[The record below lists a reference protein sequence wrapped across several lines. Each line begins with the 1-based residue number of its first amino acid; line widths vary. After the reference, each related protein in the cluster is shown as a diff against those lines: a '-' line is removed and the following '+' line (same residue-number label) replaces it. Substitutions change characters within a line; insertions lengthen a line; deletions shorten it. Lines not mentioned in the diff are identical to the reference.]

1 MIGSFWNLCRACPS
15 MPIDKLHSEYRST
28 YRWHE
33 YTGGSRPEVVRRPP
47 MPNQFVSSADHF
59 YSKSTEEDKPAEAPI
74 NEPPLPRRKK
84 CPELAYKTHEF
95 MSCNA
100 TNTRDTNITR
110 ARPGERCQVP
120 SRRSKSEG
128 PPESVAN
135 GRASSAMRDI
145 VDGNQLSVKKT
156 GESSGLFKKTI
167 SKLSTEYR
175 LQFVWPNVHRVR
187 RGQTDDTVE
196 PPRKSISMGAIKQP
210 AQSIP
215 ITSVHK
221 KRTTEKREAAAFE
234 LEPLV
239 TKLDETLHNKKKNY
253 IAEPIDNNQRYS
265 EKEKY
270 GFSSDKAD
278 TITRNDNNLMANGYG
293 VHGDSWFK
301 EVLELRKKAGEYKC
315 RGWGIEIDP
324 DLYKKQEK
332 LWEQVSR
339 RSSLSA
345 LSLASTVRPFTK
357 EEKDKENTKKSSP
370 TKVPTHRGQV
380 YPTFDSNAFLRRDA
394 VRHHLERTTGPDV
407 EEGTLLPSPTRD
419 KLMPTIP
426 KSKEDEYYSVQRG
439 SPKKS
444 ITSRHESPQKSSPQ
458 KGSPKKI
465 PKGSHKGRSQS
476 VGPTVTD
483 SAGSPKRQSRSTSSA
498 TAPTA
503 TTPAGKVAK
512 KGPGPE
518 ERRPRPTTL
527 STTPKSFRTKSSRTL
542 SAPNSH
548 LPNPSLYGDA
558 DAPNNKN
565 ATHTHPIA
573 PHLRKSVKTAN
584 NQQLRPKSAVINGDP
599 MADSMIRFNRRN
611 TKKSA
616 ETEDD
621 GDDGRGDSP
630 ALRHETAEYIV
641 KSPPEPTRVKSP
653 EQILMRSP
661 DPVNWTVPLDTG
673 KTFTVTQ
680 NVRDGEAV
688 MRPHSDFKAS
698 TPVDKPPPPPL
709 SAPPELAEQLRLEAS
724 KDIQVGKMGDIA
736 DEKGQSVQHAQKTPD
751 PMTMSTITAPSQSVV
766 AEGRFDKP
774 VPGSTLRRL
783 EDPAYEHDTK
793 SRQGVPS
800 TESFEKAHDR
810 FDRFWGGEKA

>member
-47 MPNQFVSSADHF
+47 MPNQF
-59 YSKSTEEDKPAEAPI
+59 API

-84 CPELAYKTHEF
+84 CPELAYKTNEF
-95 MSCNA
+95 MSCDAPDGRN
-100 TNTRDTNITR
+100 TNVAR
-110 ARPGERCQVP
+110 ARPGERCQIP

-128 PPESVAN
+128 PPENVAN
-135 GRASSAMRDI
+135 GRASSTMREI

-175 LQFVWPNVHRVR
+175 LQFVWPNVHRVI

-215 ITSVHK
+215 ITTVHK
-221 KRTTEKREAAAFE
+221 KRTTEKKEAAAFE

-239 TKLDETLHNKKKNY
+239 TKLDESLHNNIDKTMYRKKNY
-253 IAEPIDNNQRYS
+253 MAEVADNQRHS

-270 GFSSDKAD
+270 GFSADKAEY
-278 TITRNDNNLMANGYG
+278 TTKTDNKVMANGYG
-293 VHGDSWFK
+293 IHGDSWFK

-324 DLYKKQEK
+324 ELYKKQEK

-370 TKVPTHRGQV
+370 TKAPTHKVSGQV
-380 YPTFDSNAFLRRDA
+380 YPTFDNALLRRDA

-426 KSKEDEYYSVQRG
+426 KSREDEHYTQRG

-444 ITSRHESPQKSSPQ
+444 IASRHESPQKSSPQ
-458 KGSPKKI
+458 KGSPKKT
-465 PKGSHKGRSQS
+465 PKSGHKGRSQS

-483 SAGSPKRQSRSTSSA
+483 SGSSPKRQSRSSS
-498 TAPTA
+498 TAPASASAKTTKKPQTA
-503 TTPAGKVAK
+503 Q
-512 KGPGPE
+512 GPE

-527 STTPKSFRTKSSRTL
+527 STTPKSFRSKSSSLHPSGRAL
-542 SAPNSH
+542 SAPNH
-548 LPNPSLYGDA
+548 LPNPSLDGDG
-558 DAPNNKN
+558 KN
-565 ATHTHPIA
+565 LTSSPI

-584 NQQLRPKSAVINGDP
+584 NHQLRPKSSVINGDP

-621 GDDGRGDSP
+621 AVDEGRGVSP
-630 ALRHETAEYIV
+630 PVQESAEYIV

-698 TPVDKPPPPPL
+698 TPVDKPPPAPL
-709 SAPPELAEQLRLEAS
+709 SAPPELAEQMRLEAA
-724 KDIQVGKMGDIA
+724 KDIPIAQTILQGQKM
-736 DEKGQSVQHAQKTPD
+736 PD
-751 PMTMSTITAPSQSVV
+751 PMTMSTVSATPGSVTEV
-766 AEGRFDKP
+766 RYDKP

-783 EDPAYEHDTK
+783 EDPAFEPDPK
-793 SRQGVPS
+793 RQGVPS
-800 TESFEKAHDR
+800 TEPFEKAHDR

>member
-239 TKLDETLHNKKKNY
+239 TKLDETLHNNTDKTMYRKKNY

-518 ERRPRPTTL
+518 ERRPRPT
-527 STTPKSFRTKSSRTL
+527 
-542 SAPNSH
+542 
-548 LPNPSLYGDA
+548 
-558 DAPNNKN
+558 
-565 ATHTHPIA
+565 
-573 PHLRKSVKTAN
+573 
-584 NQQLRPKSAVINGDP
+584 
-599 MADSMIRFNRRN
+599 
-611 TKKSA
+611 
-616 ETEDD
+616 EDD

-709 SAPPELAEQLRLEAS
+709 SAPPELAEQLRLE
-724 KDIQVGKMGDIA
+724 